1 MEKQI
6 EETKL
11 VQRRTVCRLC
21 PSSDL
26 ELVLALKPTPL
37 ANALVSAEHLDRQEP
52 SIPLDVFVCRE
63 CEHIQLLDVVDPEV
77 LFRDYVYVS
86 GTSSVYVD
94 YLREYSLAVSSKR
107 NLQPES
113 LVIEIGSNDG
123 TLLHHFKDQGMRVL
137 GVDPALNLA
146 AAAIES
152 GIPTISDFF
161 SPTLAEEIK
170 NKHGQASVVMA
181 NHVFAHA
188 DDLESIVKGVRTI
201 LAPNG
206 VFVFE
211 VSYLLDVYRSVLF
224 DTIYHEHVSYHTV
237 GPLVGFFQRLGME
250 LVDSQRVS
258 HQGGSL
264 RCTVQL
270 AGGPW
275 PVESSVQELI
285 SMESQE
291 LGTDIPESFRK
302 YGERIDVE
310 RKRLTDLLTELSSQ
324 GKRVAGYGAP
334 AKTTTL
340 MHHFELDGSQI
351 EFIVDDSSFKQ
362 GLYTPGLH
370 IPIVSSEEIYQRK
383 PDYLLVL
390 AWNFADS
397 IIAKHQ
403 AFAEAGGKFI
413 VPLPTFRVV

>member
-1 MEKQI
+1 
-6 EETKL
+6 L
-11 VQRRTVCRLC
+11 
-21 PSSDL
+21 D
-26 ELVLALKPTPL
+26 LVLSLKPTPL
-37 ANALVSAEHLDRQEP
+37 ANALISANQLDLQEP
-52 SIPLDVFVCRE
+52 SIPLDVFACRE

-86 GTSSVYVD
+86 GTSAVYVD
-94 YLREYSLAVSSKR
+94 YLREYSLDVAGKHH
-107 NLQPES
+107 LETGS

-137 GVDPALNLA
+137 GIDPARNLA
-146 AAAIES
+146 GLAAES
-152 GIPTISDFF
+152 GIETICDFF
-161 SPTLAEEIK
+161 SPELAEEILET
-170 NKHGQASVVMA
+170 HGQASVAMA

-188 DDLESIVKGVRTI
+188 DDLESIVKGVRRI
-201 LAPNG
+201 LTPDG

-237 GPLVGFFQRLGME
+237 GPLVDFFQRLGMQ
-250 LVDSQRVS
+250 LVNAQRVS

-275 PVESSVQELI
+275 AVEPSVQQLI
-285 SMESQE
+285 SLESQE
-291 LGTDIPESFRK
+291 LGADLPETFRK
-302 YGERIDVE
+302 FGERIDVE
-310 RKRLTDLLTELSSQ
+310 RHRLTELLAELSAH

-340 MHHFELDGSQI
+340 MHHFELDSSQI
-351 EFIVDDSSFKQ
+351 EFIVDDSAFKQ

-370 IPIVSSEEIYQRK
+370 IPIVPSEEIYLRK

-397 IIAKHQ
+397 IIAKHK
-403 AFAEAGGKFI
+403 AFSEAGGKFI